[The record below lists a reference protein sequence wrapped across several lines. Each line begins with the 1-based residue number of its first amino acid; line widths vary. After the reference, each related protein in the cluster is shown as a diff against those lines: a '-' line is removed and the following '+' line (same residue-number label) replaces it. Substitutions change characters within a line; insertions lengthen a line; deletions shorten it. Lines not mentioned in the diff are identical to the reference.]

1 MESLG
6 LGDIDYES
14 KVVDETALTE
24 ATDEEAFARESFEV
38 LKELLQSVTVVA
50 CLQWLDEEFKPRT
63 LTRNEAI
70 LAGLMVRC
78 MKLHHGLLQ
87 SCSPQRAEL
96 LNFFQRGV
104 TETAVNLRFLLE
116 HGNDE
121 LFESFVRDALVVD
134 KKLHERIQDEVSAR
148 DGDEL
153 LPIEE
158 RMLAGIR
165 RSFEAAGVEMEDI
178 DAGAR
183 QGGWS
188 PGGVWGRYKALG
200 IAELYNP
207 TFGVQSHYVHGSW
220 HDLYAYHLTP
230 LADGHFRPALEWGV
244 IRPQP
249 LLAAVD
255 VLADAS
261 TRYLR
266 HVAPESPD
274 RETVE
279 DRIAFCAQKARR
291 IAELHEEF
299 LSGRQDL
306 PAA

>member
-1 MESLG
+1 VDSLG

-14 KVVDETALTE
+14 KVVDEAALKAATE
-24 ATDEEAFARESFEV
+24 EEPFAKESFEV

-50 CLQWLDEEFKPRT
+50 CLEWLDQDHKPRT

-70 LAGLMVRC
+70 LAGLMVRS

-87 SCSPQRAEL
+87 CCSPQRAEL

-104 TETAVNLRFLLE
+104 TETAVNLRYLLE
-116 HGNDE
+116 HSTDE
-121 LFESFVRDALVVD
+121 LFEAFVRDALILD
-134 KKLHERIQDEVSAR
+134 KQLYERIQEEIAR
-148 DGDEL
+148 RGGDEL

-158 RMLAGIR
+158 RMLAGIK
-165 RSFEAAGVEMEDI
+165 RSFEVAGVDLDEI
-178 DAGAR
+178 DAKAR
-183 QGGWS
+183 RGWS
-188 PGGVWGRYKALG
+188 KGGVWGRYEALG
-200 IAELYNP
+200 IPELYSP

-220 HDLYAYHLTP
+220 RDLYAYHLSALP
-230 LADGHFRPALEWGV
+230 DGRFQPALEWGV

-261 TRYLR
+261 SRYLR
-266 HVAPESPD
+266 HVASESPD

-279 DRIAFCAQKARR
+279 DRIDFCAQKARL
-291 IAELHEEF
+291 ITGLHEQF
-299 LSGRQDL
+299 LSGHQDL